1 MARPKKTADQAATVS
16 VSLRIDPRIKY
27 GIDLAARVQKRTV
40 TGVVEWAVERALSD
54 VKLPVDF
61 MVEGDQGKP
70 ELPEPQSVLDAVK
83 ERLWSPDEATRLM
96 RLAFECP
103 SLLTFEEGLIWESI
117 RLSPPF
123 WRFTPRVVTEAS
135 PWKNARLEVVSKYWD
150 TLVERIRAE
159 GGIVQV
165 SFEDVGLP
173 SPLELE
179 ERKFQALEDSDSYFQ
194 NIARENEQLRQ
205 ENKALRTL
213 TTSLK
218 TILMKIDPQT
228 LTEDSPPKP

>member
-54 VKLPVDF
+54 VKMPVDF
-61 MVEGDQGKP
+61 TVVGRQGKP
-70 ELPEPQSVLDAVK
+70 VLPEPQSVLDAVI

-123 WRFTPRVVTEAS
+123 WRFTPRVVAEAS

-150 TLVERIRAE
+150 TLVERVRAE
-159 GGIVQV
+159 GIVQV

-173 SPLELE
+173 TPHELE
-179 ERKFQALEDSDSYFQ
+179 ERKAQAIQESGYFQ
-194 NIARENEQLRQ
+194 ELALENEQLRQ
-205 ENKALRTL
+205 QNEALKYL
-213 TTSLK
+213 TDNLK
-218 TILMKIDPQT
+218 ELLMKIDPKSAK
-228 LTEDSPPKP
+228 LIED